1 MPGDVV
7 EVPQGDLLPQ
17 GGGLGLGPLVGPDD
31 GGPQGVALLSTHRHP
46 IIWPEKE
53 TAAMSPGS
61 MRALSIR
68 LRLVTQMAFQKS
80 SGSCSA
86 QLVLK

>member
-1 MPGDVV
+1 MSGDVV

-17 GGGLGLGPLVGPDD
+17 GGGLGLGPLVGQMMEGRRGLPC
-31 GGPQGVALLSTHRHP
+31 LSTHRHP

-68 LRLVTQMAFQKS
+68 LRLVTQMLPEIS
-80 SGSCSA
+80 ESCSA
-86 QLVLK
+86 SWC

>member
-17 GGGLGLGPLVGPDD
+17 GGGWAWARWSAQMMEGRRGLPC
-31 GGPQGVALLSTHRHP
+31 LSTHRHP